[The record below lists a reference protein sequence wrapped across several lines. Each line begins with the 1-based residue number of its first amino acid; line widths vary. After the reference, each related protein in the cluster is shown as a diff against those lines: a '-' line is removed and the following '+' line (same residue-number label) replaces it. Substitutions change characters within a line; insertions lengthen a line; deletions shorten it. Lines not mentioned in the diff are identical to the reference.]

1 MLEKSCRVFDMGYK
15 EVINLHDGARLGY
28 VGDVDIDL
36 ESGRVT
42 ALIIPGRLRFFGLF
56 GREDDYVIPW
66 ESIEKIGEAQ
76 YGVQPSEP
84 AQAWRAFVAEFCLRT
99 G

>member
-42 ALIIPGRLRFFGLF
+42 ALIRAFWPRGRLCHP
-56 GREDDYVIPW
+56 V
-66 ESIEKIGEAQ
+66 GEH
-76 YGVQPSEP
+76 
-84 AQAWRAFVAEFCLRT
+84 
-99 G
+99 

>member
-1 MLEKSCRVFDMGYK
+1 MQEKSCRVFDMGYK

-28 VGDVDIDL
+28 VGDVDIEL

-42 ALIIPGRLRFFGLF
+42 ALIIPGRLRFFGLL

-66 ESIEKIGEAQ
+66 ESIEKIGEDIILVRHSAGYSRQ
-76 YGVQPSEP
+76 SRPRRGGS
-84 AQAWRAFVAEFCLRT
+84 F
-99 G
+99 